1 MATSDSDWEYGKR
14 ISRSR
19 RKKKKEL
26 LLATS
31 PLKIDVMS
39 CLMNE
44 DELNTRKLSIRL
56 DVHQSSISHILRD
69 LIEGD
74 LVTKT
79 KHGYRL
85 TSLGRLK
92 VHLLDFQKMA
102 FESIEKNRDF
112 ILAHDMNDIPMH
124 YLIDIGIICNQREYL
139 IGDASTPYRNLEYLV
154 GHLNNCREI
163 RCIPS
168 VVTSDNVESIANA
181 IKNKADV
188 EMIISDTVLQTL
200 RRHYHHILKE
210 MVGCDNLKIYRIKEA
225 NFSLWVTES
234 NLFLGLRR
242 FDGCYDLE
250 NVIICKTEN
259 GLEWGNMLFDHY
271 RRKAGASNNS
281 SFQFL
286 VYTPR
291 N

>member
-1 MATSDSDWEYGKR
+1 
-14 ISRSR
+14 
-19 RKKKKEL
+19 
-26 LLATS
+26 
-31 PLKIDVMS
+31 
-39 CLMNE
+39 
-44 DELNTRKLSIRL
+44 
-56 DVHQSSISHILRD
+56 
-69 LIEGD
+69 
-74 LVTKT
+74 
-79 KHGYRL
+79 
-85 TSLGRLK
+85 
-92 VHLLDFQKMA
+92 
-102 FESIEKNRDF
+102 
-112 ILAHDMNDIPMH
+112 
-124 YLIDIGIICNQREYL
+124 
-139 IGDASTPYRNLEYLV
+139 
-154 GHLNNCREI
+154 
-163 RCIPS
+163 
-168 VVTSDNVESIANA
+168 
-181 IKNKADV
+181 
-188 EMIISDTVLQTL
+188 MIISDTVLQTL